1 MSINE
6 NTDLVLREYKSS
18 PMPTSAEALITHL
31 QEEFRRLEDNLR
43 NMSEAAIQVVDTPPI
58 SPRKGSVKYV
68 KSPWDPLGD
77 GTENI
82 LVVYN
87 GTAWVAV

>member
-1 MSINE
+1 MTINE

-18 PMPTSAEALITHL
+18 PIPSSTEALLSHL

-43 NMSEAAIQVVDTPPI
+43 SISEAVIQVVDTAPV

-68 KSPWDPLGD
+68 KSPWDPLDD